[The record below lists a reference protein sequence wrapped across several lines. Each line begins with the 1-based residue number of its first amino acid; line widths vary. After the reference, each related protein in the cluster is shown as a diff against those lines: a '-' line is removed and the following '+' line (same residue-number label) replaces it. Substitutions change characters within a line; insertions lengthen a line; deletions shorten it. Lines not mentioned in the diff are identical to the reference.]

1 MTALHSKSL
10 HELLVS
16 VPHRVVYGNR
26 SVRISQITDDSREV
40 QPGALFVAV
49 PGTRFD
55 GHHYIGTAIAKGA
68 VAVVGQRPD
77 LKLPAHIPYVLVT
90 ESRRAL
96 AQLACAFYDFP
107 TESLYT
113 VGITGTNGK
122 TSVSVLSA
130 AVLGESALS
139 TTVHNALQYDSPYTT
154 PRAVEIQR
162 RAWEAVQTGQK
173 HFVLEVS
180 AHALSQER
188 VHGIDFDVAILTNLT
203 HDHLDYYRS
212 MEEYLRAKRKLF
224 ENLRSDAR
232 TIINGDDPSARSFI
246 EATRAR
252 VWTYGLSSHHDLWAD
267 QIELGPTGSRFLAHT
282 PLGAVPI
289 ETSLPGKF
297 YVYNILAA
305 IGVGIERGLALDVI
319 KERIESVRQIEGR
332 CERYRTRDGVFVWI
346 DFAHSPDSL
355 EKMLRTLKNF
365 YPRVISVFGCG
376 GESDPYK
383 RPIMGEIS
391 GRFAD
396 FTIITSDNPKGEDPQ
411 EIVGQ
416 IELGIRSLGAP
427 YEVIVDRPR
436 AILRALELARPGD
449 CVLIAGKGHERTQI
463 FSDREI
469 EFNDREFLHNLGI
482 ITYQRAQ

>member
-1 MTALHSKSL
+1 MKTLHAKSL
-10 HELLVS
+10 HELLAF
-16 VPHRVVYGNR
+16 VPHRAVYGDR
-26 SVRISQITDDSREV
+26 SVRVLQITDDSREV

-49 PGTRFD
+49 PGTRTD

-68 VAVVGQRPD
+68 VAVVGQRAD
-77 LKLPAHIPYVLVT
+77 LHLPAHIPYVLVA

-96 AQLACAFYDFP
+96 AELACAFYDFP
-107 TESLYT
+107 TKNLYT
-113 VGITGTNGK
+113 VGVTGTNGK

-154 PRAVEIQR
+154 PGAVEIQR
-162 RAWEAVQTGQK
+162 RAWEVVQSGQK

-188 VHGIDFDVAILTNLT
+188 VHGIDFDIAIFTNLT
-203 HDHLDYYRS
+203 HDHLDYYRTT
-212 MEEYLRAKRKLF
+212 EEYLRAKRKLF
-224 ENLRSDAR
+224 ENLRPDAHA
-232 TIINGDDPSARSFI
+232 IINGDDPYAQSFI

-252 VWTYGLSSHHDLWAD
+252 VWRYGLSSTYDLWAEH
-267 QIELGPTGSRFLAHT
+267 IELFPMGSRFLAHT
-282 PLGAVPI
+282 PAGTVSL
-289 ETSLPGKF
+289 ETSLPGEF

-305 IGVGIERGLALDVI
+305 MGVGIERGLALATI
-319 KERIESVRQIEGR
+319 KSRIESVHQIEGR

-396 FTIITSDNPKGEDPQ
+396 FTIITSDNPKSEDPE
-411 EIVGQ
+411 EIARQ
-416 IELGIRSLGAP
+416 IEFGIRSLGAP
-427 YEVIVDRPR
+427 YEVIVDRPQ
-436 AILRALELARPGD
+436 AILRALELACPGD

-469 EFNDREFLHNLGI
+469 DFNDQEFLRGCGI
-482 ITYQRAQ
+482 IV